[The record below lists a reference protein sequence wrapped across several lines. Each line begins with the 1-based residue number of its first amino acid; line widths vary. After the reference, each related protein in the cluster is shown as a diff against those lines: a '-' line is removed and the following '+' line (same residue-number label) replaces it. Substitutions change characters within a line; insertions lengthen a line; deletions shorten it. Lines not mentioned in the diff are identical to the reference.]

1 MVRAL
6 LLALLAAAA
15 GLAAA
20 QTEPS
25 LVWHE
30 RNVAAQYWAD
40 GSGKASLEAARA
52 AFEANQGRPADPN
65 QVMPLG
71 GGVAIWYRLQLP
83 AVTMPARAM
92 LTVTFPGTDSVE
104 LFRPDGAG
112 GWRAQR
118 AGDSLPVSQWPV
130 PYLYPAFAFT
140 LQPQELQSTYLRV
153 QHTHPI
159 RVNWVLSDAGGFNA
173 ASKAWHLALGIYVG
187 FMLLVLM
194 LSVVNTF
201 SWRDPIHVYY
211 AVHVLLVG
219 LSILSLTGL
228 AGEYLWPNNAWWN
241 DKAPTAIPAAS
252 LGWAALFVRE
262 LVAERGARLVSWSL
276 LGLAALGFVMAVGG
290 LAIARENYFR
300 APSLYLVP
308 GMLLILGVLTWYSLR
323 RPKVGLWVLGGIAVL
338 TVCSLWPL
346 LRNLGLINPSFLTDY
361 GPQIGGALEIPL
373 VLVGLYFRGRERR
386 DSRVRLEALSHTDPL
401 TGLGNHRVLMARL
414 DPSAAARPA
423 RSLAGRR
430 GAGARGQPGRH
441 PRGIWARSG
450 GSRHGAVR
458 RVRGARRDRRRHGG
472 ARAGRRPGAGAGRP
486 GDPWAGRRSRAQ
498 HHRPRA
504 QVLAPAAA
512 GRDALVPGGCGV
524 RALARCRCGGA
535 AGPAGPRDPGDR
547 RRSAGPQ
554 AAHPGARR
562 AGGGVGGRRREHA
575 DGRATRVKAAS
586 TPPCA

>member
-20 QTEPS
+20 QTEPA

-40 GSGKASLEAARA
+40 ASGKASLEAARA

-92 LTVTFPGTDSVE
+92 FTVTFPGTDSVE

-262 LVAERGARLVSWSL
+262 LVAERGGRLVSWSL
-276 LGLAALGFVMAVGG
+276 LALAALGFVMAVGG

-346 LRNLGLINPSFLTDY
+346 LRNLGLIDPSFLTDY

-414 DPSAAARPA
+414 TH
-423 RSLAGRR
+423 LLGR
-430 GAGARGQPGRH
+430 
-441 PRGIWARSG
+441 
-450 GSRHGAVR
+450 
-458 RVRGARRDRRRHGG
+458 ARRDPSLGG
-472 ARAGRRPGAGAGRP
+472 VVRVHVANLDAIREEYGREAAEAATVRSAECVARGAIE
-486 GDPWAGRRSRAQ
+486 GDTVARERGGDLVLVLEGQ
-498 HHRPRA
+498 VTRA
-504 QVLAPAAA
+504 QVAEAGRNIIARGLKFSRRLPPGVTLSFQVAAVCAPLPDADAAVLLGLLDRAIQEIAADPLGRKLRILAPAEPAEAPEDA
-512 GRDALVPGGCGV
+512 GANMLT
-524 RALARCRCGGA
+524 
-535 AGPAGPRDPGDR
+535 
-547 RRSAGPQ
+547 
-554 AAHPGARR
+554 GARR
-562 AGGGVGGRRREHA
+562 A
-575 DGRATRVKAAS
+575 
-586 TPPCA
+586 

>member
-1 MVRAL
+1 MAAEGAASWKFSGEAKRWFGAL

-15 GLAAA
+15 CLAAA
-20 QTEPS
+20 QTEPA

-40 GSGKASLEAARA
+40 ASGKASLEAARA

-92 LTVTFPGTDSVE
+92 FTVTFPGTDSVE

-118 AGDSLPVSQWPV
+118 AGDSLPVNQWPV

-262 LVAERGARLVSWSL
+262 LVAERGGRLVSWSL
-276 LGLAALGFVMAVGG
+276 LALAALGFVMAVGG

-346 LRNLGLINPSFLTDY
+346 LRNLGLIDPSFLTEY
-361 GPQIGGALEIPL
+361 GPQIGG
-373 VLVGLYFRGRERR
+373 
-386 DSRVRLEALSHTDPL
+386 
-401 TGLGNHRVLMARL
+401 
-414 DPSAAARPA
+414 
-423 RSLAGRR
+423 
-430 GAGARGQPGRH
+430 GAGDP
-441 PRGIWARSG
+441 
-450 GSRHGAVR
+450 
-458 RVRGARRDRRRHGG
+458 
-472 ARAGRRPGAGAGRP
+472 AGAGRP
-486 GDPWAGRRSRAQ
+486 VFP
-498 HHRPRA
+498 RPRA
-504 QVLAPAAA
+504 PRQP
-512 GRDALVPGGCGV
+512 
-524 RALARCRCGGA
+524 
-535 AGPAGPRDPGDR
+535 GPARGPVAHRPVDG
-547 RRSAGPQ
+547 AGQP
-554 AAHPGARR
+554 PGADGAPGPS
-562 AGGGVGGRRREHA
+562 AGGGPGAIPRWAAWCGCTWPTWTPSARNTGAKRRKPPRCGPPSA
-575 DGRATRVKAAS
+575 WRAARSKATRWRASGAATWCWCWKAR
-586 TPPCA
+586 